1 MGTQQYTI
9 LVVDDEENIRW
20 LYKEELEEEGYGIV
34 AAASGEEALQMV
46 TESKPDLVVMDIK
59 MPGISGVDALIKI
72 KEIDKN
78 IPVILCSA
86 YGDYKQD
93 FTTWASDAYVV
104 KAASLDELKK
114 AIREVLEKRYP
125 GK

>member
-1 MGTQQYTI
+1 METQQYTI

-20 LYKEELEEEGYGIV
+20 LYKEELEDEGYQV
-34 AAASGEEALQMV
+34 TAAASGEEALALV
-46 TESKPDLVVMDIK
+46 SELKPDLVIMDIK

-86 YGDYKQD
+86 YSDYKQD
-93 FTTWASDAYVV
+93 FSTWASDAYVV
-104 KAASLDELKK
+104 KSSNLDELKK
-114 AIREVLEKRYP
+114 AITKVLGEHQP
-125 GK
+125 